1 MGGSVRRSRALSSH
15 AGVRYALSW
24 IAEDKF
30 EAKKR
35 SRPTE
40 REVNTAVFLLRA
52 KQMGLTLSELDELDE
67 GTVMD
72 MIIESGNDLCD
83 DEYRQ
88 VATQEDFD
96 SLGTAWTP
104 IRLILQNKQKNQC
117 VILPYI
123 LPGIL

>member
-1 MGGSVRRSRALSSH
+1 MRDRTPYRFVLLQCLCYLSRPLSVNSFCDSPKGFFGS
-15 AGVRYALSW
+15 GICYALSW
-24 IAEDKF
+24 ITEDKL

-40 REVNTAVFLLRA
+40 REVNTAVYLLRA

-83 DEYRQ
+83 DECRQ
-88 VATQEDFD
+88 VATQQDFD
-96 SLGTAWTP
+96 
-104 IRLILQNKQKNQC
+104 
-117 VILPYI
+117 VF
-123 LPGIL
+123 

>member
-1 MGGSVRRSRALSSH
+1 MGGSVRRGRALLAH
-15 AGVRYALSW
+15 AGVRHALPW

-30 EAKKR
+30 ETKKR

-52 KQMGLTLSELDELDE
+52 KQMGLTLTELDELDE

-72 MIIESGNDLCD
+72 MIIESGNDLCE

-96 SLGTAWTP
+96 SF
-104 IRLILQNKQKNQC
+104 
-117 VILPYI
+117 
-123 LPGIL
+123 

>member
-1 MGGSVRRSRALSSH
+1 MGGSVRRGRALSSH

-24 IAEDKF
+24 IAEDKLQ
-30 EAKKR
+30 AKKR

-96 SLGTAWTP
+96 SF
-104 IRLILQNKQKNQC
+104 
-117 VILPYI
+117 
-123 LPGIL
+123 